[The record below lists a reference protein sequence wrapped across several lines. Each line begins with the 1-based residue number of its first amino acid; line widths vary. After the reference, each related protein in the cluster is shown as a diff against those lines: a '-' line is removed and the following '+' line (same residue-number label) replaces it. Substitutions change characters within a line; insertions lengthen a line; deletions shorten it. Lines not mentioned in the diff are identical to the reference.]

1 MTLVRE
7 LKEELDINVTSFE
20 VLGIKKILI
29 D

>member
-20 VLGIKKILI
+20 VFGIKKMLI